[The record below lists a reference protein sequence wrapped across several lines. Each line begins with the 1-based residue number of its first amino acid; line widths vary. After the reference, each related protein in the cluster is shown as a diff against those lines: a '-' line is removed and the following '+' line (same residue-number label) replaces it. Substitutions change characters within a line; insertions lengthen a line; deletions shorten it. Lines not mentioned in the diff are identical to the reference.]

1 MQKTYTFFCLLLFAV
16 CIGIAQTDQS
26 APQILENIHL
36 HLNKT
41 TFIKGERLWFKA
53 YVQNQKNQLPSLNTT
68 NFHVGIY
75 DKKGDEI
82 KRKLLYTENG
92 MASGDFAIDSTFTG
106 TDYKILA
113 WTNYQR
119 NFKQLNPFQQHI
131 KIVQED
137 VQEKDVIENELI
149 IEVYPEG
156 GYLIEGAFNHIGIV
170 LSREGGKRVS
180 ENNLEL
186 VDGLGNVVRSNI
198 TTNSL
203 GLGKIG
209 FMVEQGTTYFLQW
222 GNDDIGYSRKSLP
235 SAKSQTIG
243 LNIDNNGKD
252 NVLVKLI
259 ASKQTFKKKDGENY
273 SVAFYQDESIVFEDV
288 EIIEEE
294 SVIALQRKSL
304 PYGLNTAVLF
314 DGELKPV
321 SFRMFFNHRNDK
333 KRLQSIEVEH
343 CLSEFGDSIQVDF
356 IRPKNSTLDANVS
369 ISVLPGSSNAYN
381 PENSIASAFLVQPY
395 LKNAFKGSYYFDDM
409 DRKKRF
415 ELDKRL
421 IIEGWG
427 KYDWDSRKLETLK
440 LEFAMETG
448 IPISGKVID
457 ADLTEENQV
466 SLVTDFSGAYA
477 FEELENDKAFS
488 SKMDL
493 FEGDSLGISL
503 MGRKGKLR
511 KPNVEVQFSNST
523 PLGFETGKWLNFEKV
538 ISQKQVDEIVEID
551 QSLNLGERTIVLD
564 EVTVT
569 EKKQVKDKFTIAA
582 NANLKL
588 ISDDDIKKYVTLEVM
603 LRKLGFRVLNQGQ
616 RYAPDGTPLA
626 PGLEAQMKRYPYSVI
641 PIVINGYYSSKD
653 PVFNFP
659 LTSISSVVYN
669 GGSSPFINVTSRES
683 HYVRPENRDKF
694 LKFAIEN
701 GYARP
706 QDYFTPNYPDYT
718 TSIFKNYGALD
729 WKANTLI
736 GAEIPTTVMVPI
748 KGQRTLKVFIE
759 GMDINGNLFTQ
770 NNIIETTNID

>member
-1 MQKTYTFFCLLLFAV
+1 MQKAFTYFCLLLFIANL
-16 CIGIAQTDQS
+16 GIAQTDQS
-26 APQILENIHL
+26 APQILENIYL

-53 YVQNQKNQLPSLNTT
+53 YVQDQKTKLPSLGTT
-68 NFHVGIY
+68 NLHVGIF
-75 DKKGDEI
+75 DENGDEI
-82 KRKLLYTENG
+82 KRKLLFTENG
-92 MASGDFAIDSTFTG
+92 MANGDFAIDSTFIG

-137 VQEKDVIENELI
+137 VQEEDIIENELI

-170 LSREGGKRVS
+170 LSRVGGKRVS
-180 ENNLEL
+180 ANNLEL

-209 FMVEQGTTYFLQW
+209 FMVEQGTTYSLQW

-294 SVIALQRKSL
+294 SVIALPRKSL

-333 KRLQSIEVEH
+333 KRLQSIAVEH

-381 PENSIASAFLVQPY
+381 SENSIASAFLVQPY
-395 LKNAFKGSYYFDDM
+395 LKNAFKGSYYFDAM

-448 IPISGKVID
+448 ISISGKVID

-477 FEELENDKAFS
+477 FEELESDKAFS
-488 SKMDL
+488 SNMDL

-538 ISQKQVDEIVEID
+538 ISQKQVNEIVEID
-551 QSLNLGERTIVLD
+551 QSLNLGERTIALD
-564 EVTVT
+564 EVVVT
-569 EKKQVKDKFTIAA
+569 EKAVTRDNKFQVSATVEGRVIRDI
-582 NANLKL
+582 
-588 ISDDDIKKYVTLEVM
+588 DIKKSPSVTTYIN
-603 LRKLGFRVLNQGQ
+603 RLGYLVSGNNGKITFLINKWP
-616 RYAPDGTPLA
+616 YPEAP
-626 PGLEAQMKRYPYSVI
+626 VF
-641 PIVINGYYSSKD
+641 INGMLASHGELIGM
-653 PVFNFP
+653 P
-659 LTSISSVVYN
+659 LSRVKLITYGSSISIILNSNY
-669 GGSSPFINVTSRES
+669 EA
-683 HYVRPENRDKF
+683 PENRNKF

-706 QDYFTPNYPDYT
+706 QGYYTPNYPDYT

-729 WKANTLI
+729 WKANIAI
-736 GAEIPTTVMVPI
+736 GGEIPTTVMVPI